1 MHTNTLSH
9 VLLISKLMPQLE
21 AAAAAPLGRL
31 ASTFAMSLG
40 SSVDLGKVTPV
51 WCFIARA

>member
-9 VLLISKLMPQLE
+9 VLLLSKLMPQLE